1 MLESDNI
8 WMTDTHIALNNAF
21 ISNAKTSAEEF
32 KKPERITIPTR
43 QIEITAQIPMIETGL
58 VHHEIMGDPTFRA
71 VSANDITLFA
81 IKFRGHITKEPAK
94 RQPMGWVQLCLHLV
108 RQFDIGKRSVFL
120 APEHSA
126 PRFIQFTNRLITSFQ
141 PTAEGRA
148 ILRAIA

>member
-1 MLESDNI
+1 MLECDNI
-8 WMTDTHIALNNAF
+8 WMTDTHIALYNAF
-21 ISNAKTSAEEF
+21 ISNAKTRAKEF

-81 IKFRGHITKEPAK
+81 IKFCGHIAKKSAK

-108 RQFDIGKRSVFL
+108 RQFDIRKRSVFL
-120 APEHSA
+120 AQEHGA
-126 PRFIQFTNRLITSFQ
+126 PRFIHFTNRLVTTFNQRLKAARSSG
-141 PTAEGRA
+141 P
-148 ILRAIA
+148 